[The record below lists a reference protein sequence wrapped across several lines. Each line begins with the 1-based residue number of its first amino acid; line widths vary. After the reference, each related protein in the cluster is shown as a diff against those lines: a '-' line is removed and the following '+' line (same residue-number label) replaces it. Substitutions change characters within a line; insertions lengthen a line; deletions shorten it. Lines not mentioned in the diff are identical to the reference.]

1 MELPGLKLWR
11 PGLSPLRRKSQLSL
25 GTSLPTQAGLWG
37 FKSVKLHPLLT
48 FCKPSG
54 RARYSA
60 AGRSG
65 GGGSHLNSQLCSFA
79 HNPHS
84 IFLQPKVPDSITS
97 QAFPVTAPR
106 SHLLPFWFL
115 EAPFSFETSFS
126 STTPTPL
133 RPFLLLHH
141 PIHDPTWPAWGP
153 PPQISPTGQP
163 TRTVP
168 QPWFFTLGSVTRI
181 SRHQLPAFSRHQDN
195 ERFLTSE
202 ADHRQAPALS
212 LCLHVPATRP
222 FLHPALAF
230 NSPLPA
236 TQDSRRILAP
246 RPKIWLP
253 HLLRLCPA
261 FR

>member
-1 MELPGLKLWR
+1 MASRPFTSSEKEPAQSGNLIAHPGWTV
-11 PGLSPLRRKSQLSL
+11 GLQKCKVS
-25 GTSLPTQAGLWG
+25 GI
-37 FKSVKLHPLLT
+37 KLHLLLT

-84 IFLQPKVPDSITS
+84 VFLRPKVPDSITS

-106 SHLLPFWFL
+106 SHLLSFWFL

-141 PIHDPTWPAWGP
+141 PIHDPTWPALGP

-168 QPWFFTLGSVTRI
+168 NHGFSLSAQRPGSPGTSSQPSPDTR
-181 SRHQLPAFSRHQDN
+181 
-195 ERFLTSE
+195 TMK
-202 ADHRQAPALS
+202 
-212 LCLHVPATRP
+212 
-222 FLHPALAF
+222 
-230 NSPLPA
+230 
-236 TQDSRRILAP
+236 DS
-246 RPKIWLP
+246 
-253 HLLRLCPA
+253 
-261 FR
+261 